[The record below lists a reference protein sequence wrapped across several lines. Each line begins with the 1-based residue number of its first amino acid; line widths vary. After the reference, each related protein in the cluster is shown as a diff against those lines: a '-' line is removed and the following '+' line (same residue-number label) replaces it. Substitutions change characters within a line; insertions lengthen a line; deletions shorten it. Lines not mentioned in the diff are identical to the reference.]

1 MKDTAYIRKAHSC
14 AADPRKAA
22 QEFHAMVVQP
32 GMALVIFY
40 CSSDYDLEALAG
52 EMKRLFGDVQVV
64 GCTTAG
70 EIGPA
75 GLRDRSLAG
84 ASFPASHFRVA
95 AGQVEQLQQFKVE
108 AGQYFAQALLHKL
121 LAEGPPGDADHSF
134 ALLLID
140 GLSLREEP
148 VTRAF
153 QTALGRLPL
162 LGGSAG
168 DGMKFERTQVYWDGR
183 FGSDCAVLV
192 LVASRMPFRIFKT
205 QHVVATDDR
214 LVVTDADAASRTVKE
229 INGLPASQEYARMLG
244 IDASDLDPSRFAAWP
259 VVLTIGGTT
268 YVRSIQKAN
277 ADGSLTFFCAIENGL
292 VLRVARGVD
301 LLENL
306 EQAFAG
312 IRAEIGPPQLVL
324 GYDCILRKLEIA
336 QSSAKDRI
344 GELLQ
349 QNNTVGFHTYG
360 EQFRGVHVNQT
371 LVGIAFGTN
380 GVEASHV

>member
-1 MKDTAYIRKAHSC
+1 MTKMHCLRKAHSC
-14 AADPRKAA
+14 ATDPRKAA
-22 QEFHAMVVQP
+22 QEFHAEVMQP
-32 GMALVIFY
+32 GTALVIFF
-40 CSSDYDLEALAG
+40 CSSDYDLDVLAD
-52 EMKRLFGDVQVV
+52 EMKRLFGEVQVV

-75 GLRDRSLAG
+75 GFRDHSLTG

-95 AGQVEQLQQFKVE
+95 AGQVDHLQQFEVE
-108 AGQYFAQALLHKL
+108 VGQEFAQSLLQKL
-121 LAEGPPGDADHSF
+121 LAGGVPNDADHSF

-168 DGMKFERTQVYWDGR
+168 DGMKFDRTQVYWDGR
-183 FGSDCAVLV
+183 FCSDCAVLV
-192 LVASRMPFRIFKT
+192 LVVSRMPFRIFKT
-205 QHVVATDDR
+205 QHVVATDAR
-214 LVVTDADAASRTVKE
+214 LVVTEADAPSRVVKE

-277 ADGSLTFFCAIENGL
+277 PDGSLTFFCAIENGL
-292 VLRVARGVD
+292 VLRVAKGVD
-301 LLENL
+301 LLQNL
-306 EQAFAG
+306 EHAFAE
-312 IRAEIGPPQLVL
+312 IRAEIGVPQLVL
-324 GYDCILRKLEIA
+324 GYDCILRKLEIT
-336 QSSAKDRI
+336 QSAAKDRI
-344 GELLQ
+344 AEVLQ
-349 QNNTVGFHTYG
+349 ENNTIGFHTYG

-371 LVGIAFGTN
+371 LVGIAFGAN
-380 GVEASHV
+380 AVEANDA

>member
-1 MKDTAYIRKAHSC
+1 MVHMDCVRKAHSC
-14 AADPRKAA
+14 TTDPRKAA
-22 QEFHAMVVQP
+22 QEFHAMVSQP
-32 GMALVIFY
+32 GMSLVIFF
-40 CSSDYDLEALAG
+40 CSSEYHLDALAE
-52 EMKRLFGDVQVV
+52 EMKHLFGEVLVV

-75 GLRDRSLAG
+75 GFRDHSLAG
-84 ASFPASHFRVA
+84 ASFAGSHFRVV
-95 AGQVEQLQQFKVE
+95 AGQVDHLQQFEVD
-108 AGQYFAQALLHKL
+108 AGQAFAQSLLHKL
-121 LAEGPPGDADHSF
+121 MAEGAPADVDNSF

-153 QTALGRLPL
+153 QTALGRLAL

-168 DGMKFERTQVYWDGR
+168 DGMKFDKTQVYWDGQ
-183 FGSDCAVLV
+183 FCSDCAVLV
-192 LVASRMPFRIFKT
+192 LVVSRMPFRIFKT
-205 QHVVATDDR
+205 QHIVATEDR
-214 LVVTDADAASRTVKE
+214 LVVTEADASCRVVKE

-244 IDASDLDPSRFAAWP
+244 IDASDLNPARFAAWP

-292 VLRVARGVD
+292 VLRVAKGVD
-301 LLENL
+301 LLQNL
-306 EQAFAG
+306 EQAFAE

-324 GYDCILRKLEIA
+324 GYDCILRKLEIT
-336 QSSAKDRI
+336 QSAARERI
-344 GELLQ
+344 GEVLQ
-349 QNNTVGFHTYG
+349 ENNTVGFHTYG

-371 LVGIAFGTN
+371 LVGIAFGAN
-380 GVEASHV
+380 AVETSHV

>member
-1 MKDTAYIRKAHSC
+1 MTETDCIRKAHSC
-14 AADPRKAA
+14 ATDPRKAA
-22 QEFHAMVVQP
+22 QEFHALVAQP
-32 GMALVIFY
+32 AMALVIFY
-40 CSSDYDLEALAG
+40 CSSEYDLDALAD
-52 EMKRLFGDVQVV
+52 EMKRLFGDVPVA

-75 GLRDRSLAG
+75 GLRDHSLAG

-108 AGQYFAQALLHKL
+108 AGQDFAQALLHEL
-121 LAEGPPGDADHSF
+121 LAAGPPGDADHSF

-168 DGMKFERTQVYWDGR
+168 DGMKFDRTQVYWNGR
-183 FGSDCAVLV
+183 FCSDCAVLV

-205 QHVVATDDR
+205 QHIVATDDR
-214 LVVTDADAASRTVKE
+214 LVVTEADAASRTVKE

-277 ADGSLTFFCAIENGL
+277 PDGSLTFFCAIENGL
-292 VLRVARGVD
+292 VLRVAKGVD

-306 EQAFAG
+306 QQAFAG

-349 QNNTVGFHTYG
+349 ENNTVGFHTYG

-380 GVEASHV
+380 GGEASHV

>member
-1 MKDTAYIRKAHSC
+1 MADTDCIRKAHSC

-22 QEFHAMVVQP
+22 QEFHAMVAQP
-32 GMALVIFY
+32 DTALAIFY

-52 EMKRLFGDVQVV
+52 EMKRLFGDVPVV

-75 GLRDRSLAG
+75 GLRDHSLAG

-108 AGQYFAQALLHKL
+108 AGQDFAQALLHKL

-168 DGMKFERTQVYWDGR
+168 DGMKFDRTQVYWDGR
-183 FGSDCAVLV
+183 FGADCAVLV

-301 LLENL
+301 LLQNL

-380 GVEASHV
+380 GEGASHA

>member
-1 MKDTAYIRKAHSC
+1 MTEMHCLRKAQSC
-14 AADPRKAA
+14 ATDPRKAA
-22 QEFHAMVVQP
+22 QEFHAEVMQP
-32 GMALVIFY
+32 GTALVIFF
-40 CSSDYDLEALAG
+40 CSSEYDLDVLAD
-52 EMKRLFGDVQVV
+52 EMKRLFGEVQVV

-75 GLRDRSLAG
+75 GSRDHSLTG

-95 AGQVEQLQQFKVE
+95 AGQVDHLQQFEVE
-108 AGQYFAQALLHKL
+108 VGQEFAQSLLQKL
-121 LAEGPPGDADHSF
+121 LAEGVPNDADNSF

-153 QTALGRLPL
+153 QTALGKLPL

-168 DGMKFERTQVYWDGR
+168 DGMKFDRTQVYWDGR
-183 FGSDCAVLV
+183 FCSDCAVLV
-192 LVASRMPFRIFKT
+192 LVVSRMPFRIFKT
-205 QHVVATDDR
+205 QHIVATEAR
-214 LVVTDADAASRTVKE
+214 LVVTEADAPSRVVKE

-277 ADGSLTFFCAIENGL
+277 PDGSLTFFCAIENGL
-292 VLRVARGVD
+292 VLRVAKGVD
-301 LLENL
+301 LLQNL
-306 EQAFAG
+306 EQAFAE
-312 IRAEIGPPQLVL
+312 IRAEIGVPQLVL
-324 GYDCILRKLEIA
+324 GYDCILRKLEIT
-336 QSSAKDRI
+336 QSAAKDRI
-344 GELLQ
+344 DEVLQ
-349 QNNTVGFHTYG
+349 ENHTIGFHTYG

-371 LVGIAFGTN
+371 LVGIAFGATAVETN
-380 GVEASHV
+380 DA

>member
-1 MKDTAYIRKAHSC
+1 MANNDYIRKAHSL
-14 AADPRKAA
+14 AMAPRKAA
-22 QEFHAMVVQP
+22 QEFHAMVAQP
-32 GMALVIFY
+32 DMALVIFY
-40 CSSDYDLEALAG
+40 CSSEYDLDALAD
-52 EMKRLFGDVQVV
+52 EMKRLFGEVQVV

-75 GLRDRSLAG
+75 GLRDHSLSG

-95 AGQVEQLQQFKVE
+95 AGRVNHLQQFKVE
-108 AGQYFAQALLHKL
+108 VGQEFAQALLQKL
-121 LAEGPPGDADHSF
+121 LAEGEPNDVDNSF

-168 DGMKFERTQVYWDGR
+168 DGMKFDRTLVYWDGQ
-183 FGSDCAVLV
+183 FCSDCAVLV
-192 LVASRMPFRIFKT
+192 LAVSRMPFRIFKT
-205 QHVVATDDR
+205 QHVVATEAR
-214 LVVTDADAASRTVKE
+214 LVVTQADATSRVVKE
-229 INGLPASQEYARMLG
+229 INGLPASREYARMLG

-277 ADGSLTFFCAIENGL
+277 PDGSLTFFCAIENGL
-292 VLRVARGVD
+292 VLRVAKGVD
-301 LLENL
+301 LLQNL

-312 IRAEIGPPQLVL
+312 IRAQIGPPQLVL
-324 GYDCILRKLEIA
+324 GYDCILRKLEIT
-336 QSSAKDRI
+336 QSAAKDRI
-344 GELLQ
+344 GEVLQ
-349 QNNTVGFHTYG
+349 ENNTIGFHTYG

-371 LVGIAFGTN
+371 LVGIAFGASAGETN
-380 GVEASHV
+380 DA